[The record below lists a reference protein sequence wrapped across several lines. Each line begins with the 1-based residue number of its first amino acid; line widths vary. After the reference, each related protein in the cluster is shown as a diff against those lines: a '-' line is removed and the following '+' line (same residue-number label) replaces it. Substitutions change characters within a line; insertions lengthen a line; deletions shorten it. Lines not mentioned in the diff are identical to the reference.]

1 MIEDRLKGAAEE
13 ANKEKALKE
22 VAEATTKEKGTAVEN
37 AEERARAVERAQAL
51 AQQKMAEIA
60 TMLEEIE
67 L

>member
-1 MIEDRLKGAAEE
+1 M
-13 ANKEKALKE
+13 EKALKE

-37 AEERARAVERAQAL
+37 VEERARAVEKARAL

>member
-1 MIEDRLKGAAEE
+1 M
-13 ANKEKALKE
+13 EKALKE
-22 VAEATTKEKGTAVEN
+22 VAKATTKEKGTVVEN
-37 AEERARAVERAQAL
+37 AEERARAVEKARAL